1 MNLQYKITV
10 SIAIVLFTTGFITGK
25 KFTKP
30 ETVIKTE
37 VVEKVVD
44 HNNVVVQTKEVIRPD
59 GTKEILTTSTD
70 TSTHTK
76 DLKAETTVK
85 VNKKYI
91 LGLDYTVLGTPSYD
105 VLVGYK
111 LFDSFFLTSSY
122 SMNYDLNDKKLKLGI
137 LVEF

>member
-1 MNLQYKITV
+1 MNLQYKIAV
-10 SIAIVLFTTGFITGK
+10 SVAIVLFTIGFAIGK

-76 DLKAETTVK
+76 DFKAETTVK
-85 VNKKYI
+85 VDKKYI

-111 LFDSFFLTSSY
+111 VLDNLFLTSSY
-122 SMNYDLNDKKLKLGI
+122 SMNYDLDDKKLKLGI
-137 LVEF
+137 LIEF